1 MKQYGV
7 TMKKLF
13 SKKEFLLPLSAI
25 LCLFISSFFPFYTL
39 GQYTIFANKLFSFI
53 LLFLLIFL
61 VLRYK
66 LFKSPLFWVFAVFL
80 SFIFITAFL
89 ESSDLLRSFGGEI
102 PRIWFMYLLALVVG
116 FLLDSEKRKLW
127 LAGIFSLSLVI
138 TSVLYV
144 SFLINA
150 ITTLFS
156 PSIDSSMKYGVFRLG
171 RLHAF
176 GNANILGIYAATSVL
191 EAFWLFVFFAK
202 SKFRFRHII
211 CVLCSLLGM
220 LSFLMLG
227 LCRSRGSIL
236 AVAAGVGAMVFIL
249 IKSGKAFVKPF
260 LAACLGAVL
269 SIALCLGLQKS
280 FDLAVV
286 SSVSE
291 KNAKAEML
299 DEVTPVSLDY
309 ALDTL
314 SDRTLIWSATIRMLD
329 EEPMRWI
336 TGITAA
342 NVHPNQIYD
351 VYEGRPELTIHHAH
365 SGYMEVLLEYG
376 LPGACF
382 LLIVLI
388 EIITACFRLVFSTDW
403 APKEENL
410 VIGFIAATLVLGFV
424 EVLPFPYSGAYI
436 LAFLFFICSGCC
448 LSLAK
453 DKPCPHPLRITRFVA
468 YGCFILCATVLCL
481 IKSASVSKDLPSNGP
496 ERIAYFNDKNRK
508 SISAG
513 YVDFALED
521 IADIF
526 NGEILG
532 VLITDTAPGKSYDNV
547 DMNLPRTVDCRFG
560 ISVTRTSLYKLPV
573 SSDDENML
581 QSDVLP
587 FTPFVELYDS
597 IDGDWSYVLTYGYG
611 GWIKKDA
618 IALCKNKTEWLERI
632 HPEDFLVV
640 TDYDI
645 HLEGSVFS
653 DISIP
658 MGTILPLS
666 SASRSSSDMLEYYT
680 VVLPSRDS
688 TGMIS
693 DTEVKIPVSSSVNH
707 GYLPYTEDN
716 VRTLA
721 LRHEGQIYG
730 NAGSGNAFDC
740 SGMTKSI
747 YACFGFRLPRTA
759 IAQSAIKSAKIY
771 SVHNDFGLGH
781 VFNIGHNTT
790 EYKLSVLA
798 DAPVGTLL
806 YFPGHIMLYLG
817 MEDGNPMCISSVA
830 DYSTRDLPVG
840 TIENINRT
848 VVTDMSYITRA
859 DGQTW
864 LESLEKIIIIE

>member
-1 MKQYGV
+1 
-7 TMKKLF
+7 MKKLF
-13 SKKEFLLPLSAI
+13 SKNEFLLPLTAI
-25 LCLFISSFFPFYTL
+25 LCLLMSSFFPFYTL
-39 GQYTIFANKLFSFI
+39 GKYAVFANKPLSI
-53 LLFLLIFL
+53 LLLFFLMFL

-66 LFKSPLFWVFAVFL
+66 LFKRPLFWVFAVFL
-80 SFIFITAFL
+80 SFIFVTAFFDKF
-89 ESSDLLRSFGGEI
+89 ELLRSFGGEI

-116 FLLDSEKRKLW
+116 FLLESDKRKLW
-127 LAGIFSLSLVI
+127 LAGLFSLSLVI
-138 TSVLYV
+138 TSVLYI
-144 SFLINA
+144 SFLVNA
-150 ITTLFS
+150 VAALFS
-156 PSIDSSMKYGVFRLG
+156 PLSDSSMKYGVFRLG

-176 GNANILGIYAATSVL
+176 GNANTLGIYTVTSVL
-191 EAFWLFVFFAK
+191 EAFWLFIFFAK
-202 SKFRFRHII
+202 SKLRFRRLI
-211 CVLCSLLGM
+211 CVLCSLLGI

-249 IKSGKAFVKPF
+249 VKSDKSFIKPF
-260 LAACLGAVL
+260 LAAFLGAVL
-269 SIALCLGLQKS
+269 SIALCLGLQKAFELS
-280 FDLAVV
+280 VV

-291 KNAKAEML
+291 KTAKAEML
-299 DEVTPVSLDY
+299 DEVTPVALDY

-329 EEPMRWI
+329 EKPIRWL
-336 TGITAA
+336 TGITTA
-342 NVHPNQIYD
+342 NVHPNQIYN
-351 VYEGRPELTIHHAH
+351 VYEGRPELTAYYTH

-376 LPGACF
+376 LPGAC
-382 LLIVLI
+382 LLMIFLI
-388 EIITACFRLVFSTDW
+388 EIIIACFRLIFSSSET
-403 APKEENL
+403 PTEEKL
-410 VIGFIAATLVLGFV
+410 IIGFIASTLVLGVV
-424 EVLPFPYSGAYI
+424 EVLPFPYSDAFI
-436 LAFLFFICSGCC
+436 LAFIFFIASGLC
-448 LSLAK
+448 LSLVK
-453 DKPCPHPLRITRFVA
+453 DHQCPQPLLILRLVTYGCLILCTVALCITRGKFSDA
-468 YGCFILCATVLCL
+468 APTGNAE
-481 IKSASVSKDLPSNGP
+481 D
-496 ERIAYFNDKNRK
+496 RISYFNEQNRK
-508 SISAG
+508 SIS
-513 YVDFALED
+513 VDHIDFALED
-521 IADIF
+521 VSDIF
-526 NGEILG
+526 NGK
-532 VLITDTAPGKSYDNV
+532 VLEALLKETSPGKNYENI

-587 FTPFVELYDS
+587 FTPFIELYDS

-666 SASRSSSDMLEYYT
+666 SASRSSSDLAEYYT
-680 VVLPSRDS
+680 VVLPSRDN

-707 GYLPYTEDN
+707 GYLPYAEDN

-840 TIENINRT
+840 TIENVNRT
-848 VVTDMSYITRA
+848 VVTDMTYITRA
-859 DGQTW
+859 DGKTW
-864 LESLEKIIIIE
+864 LESLEKIIIIK